1 MKIMNFRNFVTISI
15 KNVFTGSKWYLAWI
29 ILLAVLTGAGMFAYM
44 HQLKNGLIT
53 TSMRDQV
60 TWAFYIG
67 NFTFFV
73 GIAAAAIVLVVPA
86 YVYNWKPIKEIALL
100 GELMAIC
107 AVVMCLLFV
116 IVDLGKPG
124 LIWHMIPGIGKLRLG
139 SSILAWDSV
148 VLTLYLLLNL
158 VIATHILF
166 RTFTKKPYSKYL
178 LWLLYFSIPAGI
190 AIHTITAFLYD
201 GMVARPF
208 WNSAILAPRFLASAF
223 CSGPALMLIIF
234 QILRK
239 TTRFKITNEALWKI
253 GELMAY
259 TIFINL
265 FLTAAEIF
273 KEFYSDSEHFIH
285 AEYLYF
291 GIDGNKTLVP
301 FIWISLIFNIIAFIL
316 FLIPKTRTNF
326 LTLNI
331 GAVLIFLGVYIE
343 KGMGL
348 IIPGFTPDSLGEIY
362 NYFPTW
368 VEFTV
373 TIGIFSLGFL
383 IYTLLIKASVP
394 IVLGEQ
400 DYSSVQKK
408 KIITINN

>member
-1 MKIMNFRNFVTISI
+1 MNFRNFVALGL

-29 ILLAVLTGAGMFAYM
+29 VLLTVLTLAGLFAYI
-44 HQLKNGLIT
+44 HQLNSGLIA

-67 NFTFFV
+67 NFTFLV
-73 GIAAAAIVLVVPA
+73 GVAAAAIVLVIPA
-86 YVYNWKPIKEIALL
+86 YVYNWKPIKEITLL
-100 GELMAIC
+100 GEFMAIC

-124 LIWHMIPGIGKLRLG
+124 LIWHMIPGIGILHLG

-158 VIATHILF
+158 IIATHILY
-166 RTFTKKPYSKYL
+166 RTFSGKPFSKYL

-190 AIHTITAFLYD
+190 AIHTVTAFLYD

-223 CSGPALMLIIF
+223 CSGPALMVIIF

-239 TTRFKITNEALWKI
+239 TTQFKISNEALWKI

-265 FLTAAEIF
+265 FLTVAEIF
-273 KEFYSDSEHFIH
+273 KEFYSDSEHFVH
-285 AEYLYF
+285 AKYLYF
-291 GIDGNKTLVP
+291 GIEGNKTLVP
-301 FIWISLIFNIIAFIL
+301 FIWVSLTLNLVAFIL
-316 FLIPKTRTNF
+316 FLFPKTRRDF
-326 LTLNI
+326 LTLNF
-331 GAVLIFLGVYIE
+331 GAILIFLGVYIE

-368 VEFTV
+368 VEFTI
-373 TIGIFSLGFL
+373 TIGIFSFGFL
-383 IYTLLIKASVP
+383 LYTLLIKASVP
-394 IVLGEQ
+394 IATGEQ
-400 DYSSVQKK
+400 DHTSVNIKR
-408 KIITINN
+408 

>member
-1 MKIMNFRNFVTISI
+1 MNFRNFVTTSI

-29 ILLAVLTGAGMFAYM
+29 LLLAVLTGAGLFAYM

-67 NFTFFV
+67 NFTFLV
-73 GIAAAAIVLVVPA
+73 GVAAAAIVLVIPA
-86 YVYNWKPIKEIALL
+86 YIYNWKPIKEIALL

-124 LIWHMIPGIGKLRLG
+124 LIWHMIPGIGKLHLG

-166 RTFTKKPYSKYL
+166 RTFSKKPFSKYL

-190 AIHTITAFLYD
+190 AIHTVTAFLYD

-239 TTRFKITNEALWKI
+239 TTRFKISNEALWKI

-285 AEYLYF
+285 AQYLYF

-301 FIWISLIFNIIAFIL
+301 FIWVSLGFNIIAFIL
-316 FLIPKTRTNF
+316 FLLPKTRTNF

-368 VEFTV
+368 VEFTI

-383 IYTLLIKASVP
+383 LYTLLIKASVP
-394 IVLGEQ
+394 IAIGDQ
-400 DYSSVQKK
+400 DYTSVQNKK
-408 KIITINN
+408 MVAGK

>member
-1 MKIMNFRNFVTISI
+1 MNFRNFVTTSI

-29 ILLAVLTGAGMFAYM
+29 ILLLVLTGTGLFAYSY
-44 HQLKNGLIT
+44 QLKNGLIT

-60 TWAFYIG
+60 SWAFYIG
-67 NFTFFV
+67 NFTFLV
-73 GIAAAAIVLVVPA
+73 GVAAAAIVLVIPA
-86 YVYNWKPIKEIALL
+86 YIYNWKPIKEIALL
-100 GELMAIC
+100 GEMLAIC
-107 AVVMCLLFV
+107 AVLMCLLFV

-166 RTFTKKPYSKYL
+166 RTFSKKPFSKYL

-239 TTRFKITNEALWKI
+239 TTRFKISNEALWKI

-273 KEFYSDSEHFIH
+273 KEFYSDSEHFINTQ
-285 AEYLYF
+285 YLYF
-291 GIDGNKTLVP
+291 GVDGNKTLVP
-301 FIWISLIFNIIAFIL
+301 FIWVSMTFNIIAFIL
-316 FLIPKTRTNF
+316 FLLPKTRKNF

-362 NYFPTW
+362 KYFPTW
-368 VEFTV
+368 VEFTI

-394 IVLGEQ
+394 IALGEQ
-400 DYSSVQKK
+400 DYTSGKK
-408 KIITINN
+408 LTGNN

>member
-1 MKIMNFRNFVTISI
+1 MNFRNFVTTSI
-15 KNVFTGSKWYLAWI
+15 KNVITGSKWYLAWI
-29 ILLAVLTGAGMFAYM
+29 ILLLVLTGTGLFAYSY
-44 HQLKNGLIT
+44 QLKHGLIT

-67 NFTFFV
+67 NFTFLV
-73 GIAAAAIVLVVPA
+73 GVAAAAIVLVIPA

-100 GELMAIC
+100 GEMLAIC
-107 AVVMCLLFV
+107 AVLMCLLFV

-124 LIWHMIPGIGKLRLG
+124 LIWHMIPGIGRLQLG

-166 RTFTKKPYSKYL
+166 RTFSKKPFSKYL

-265 FLTAAEIF
+265 FLSAAEIF
-273 KEFYSDSEHFIH
+273 KEFYSDSEHFVNTQ
-285 AEYLYF
+285 YLYF

-301 FIWISLIFNIIAFIL
+301 FIWVSMTFNIIAFIL
-316 FLIPKTRTNF
+316 FLLPKMRKNF

-331 GAVLIFLGVYIE
+331 GAALIFLGVYIE

-362 NYFPTW
+362 KYFPTW
-368 VEFTV
+368 VEFSI

-394 IVLGEQ
+394 IALGEQ
-400 DYSSVQKK
+400 DYTSGKK
-408 KIITINN
+408 LAADN